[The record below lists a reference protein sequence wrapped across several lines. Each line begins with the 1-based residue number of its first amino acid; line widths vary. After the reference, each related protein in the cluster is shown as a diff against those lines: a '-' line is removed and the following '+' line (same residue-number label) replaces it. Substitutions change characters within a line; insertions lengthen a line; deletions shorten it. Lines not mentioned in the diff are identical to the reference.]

1 MTPRLSIGLPVYN
14 GERYLAQALDSLLAQ
29 TFSDFELIICDNAST
44 DSTAEICRRYTEA
57 DARVRY
63 HRHGTNIGAARN
75 FQSTLHF
82 ARAPLFKWASAD
94 DLCLPEFLE
103 RCVAALAEDRDAVLA
118 FPSTVLIDGDGKLLD
133 FYEDIDIRD
142 ETPAARFDR
151 VLATIERC
159 NAQYG
164 VVYTDVLRRTGG
176 MRSYNS
182 GDVVL
187 LAELALYGKL
197 VRLPERL
204 FYRRMHPSASSAMD
218 DSERAEFYNPGHGDR
233 IKMYRWKMAGSLL
246 AVAWRSPV
254 GIATKYRTLSVVL
267 RHVRWARYDLWREL
281 RDSVRCWVRSRRRQ
295 LGWGAAARS
304 RGEVL

>member
-29 TFSDFELIICDNAST
+29 TFRDFELIICDNAST
-44 DSTAEICRRYTEA
+44 DSTAEICRRYA
-57 DARVRY
+57 DADPRVRY
-63 HRHGTNIGAARN
+63 HRHPRNIGAARN
-75 FQSTLHF
+75 FQSTLRL
-82 ARAPLFKWASAD
+82 ASAPLFKWASAD

-103 RCVAALAEDRDAVLA
+103 RCVAALGEHPDAVLA

-133 FYEDIDIRD
+133 SYEDIDIRD
-142 ETPAARFDR
+142 DTAVARFDR
-151 VLATIERC
+151 VLSTIERC

-164 VVYTDVLRRTGG
+164 VTYTDVLRRTGG

-182 GDVVL
+182 GDIVL

-204 FYRRMHPSASSAMD
+204 FCRRMHPLASSAMD
-218 DSERAEFYNPGHGDR
+218 DRQRAEFYNPGHGER
-233 IKMYRWKMAGSLL
+233 MEMYRWKMAASLL
-246 AVAWRSPV
+246 AVGWRVPA
-254 GIATKYRTLSVVL
+254 GIAAKYRTLSVAL
-267 RHVRWARYDLWREL
+267 RHVRWARYELWHEL
-281 RDSVRCWVRSRRRQ
+281 RDSVRYLGRRRWRQ

-304 RGEVL
+304 RGHVV